1 MRFKVSKEARDDIR
15 EIGRYT
21 QRKWGKDQRRSYLN
35 DLDKKFGL
43 LAENPLL
50 GRRCDSI
57 REGYFRFEYVSHV
70 IFYRQEKDFIVI
82 SRVVHQSRDVK
93 ALLGE
98 TGKA

>member
-21 QRKWGKDQRRSYLN
+21 QRKWGKDQRRNYLN

-57 REGYFRFEYVSHV
+57 REGDISGLNMSATLFFTGRKKTLSLFPVS
-70 IFYRQEKDFIVI
+70 YT
-82 SRVVHQSRDVK
+82 K
-93 ALLGE
+93 ASM
-98 TGKA
+98 